1 MARISIENMK
11 FFAHHGCFKEEAMT
25 GTHFV
30 VTLSFD
36 TDTSDAQKSDKLEDT
51 ADYQAIYHL
60 VKDEMKKRSNLLEH
74 VGQRILK
81 ALADQYPETRNA
93 EVKISKMNP
102 PLGGGVVGNVSVT
115 LTSED
120 VRE

>member
-1 MARISIENMK
+1 MARISIEEMK

-25 GTHFV
+25 GTHFIV
-30 VTLSFD
+30 NLYFD
-36 TDTSDAQKSDKLEDT
+36 VDTTKAQSSDKLEDT
-51 ADYQAIYHL
+51 SDYQAIYHL

-74 VGQRILK
+74 VAQRVLK
-81 ALADQYPETRNA
+81 SLASKFPETGNA

-115 LTSED
+115 LRSE
-120 VRE
+120 ELS

>member
-1 MARISIENMK
+1 MSRISIENMK
-11 FFAHHGCFKEEAMT
+11 FFAYHGCFREEALT
-25 GTHFV
+25 GTHFIV
-30 VTLSFD
+30 NLSFE
-36 TDTSDAQKSDKLEDT
+36 TDTTSAQNSDQLEDT

-74 VGQRILK
+74 VAQRILK
-81 ALADQYPETRNA
+81 ALAAQFPETHNA

-115 LTSED
+115 LTSNE
-120 VRE
+120 VM

>member
-1 MARISIENMK
+1 MARISIEDMK

-25 GTHFV
+25 GTHFIV
-30 VTLSFD
+30 HLYFD
-36 TDTSDAQKSDKLEDT
+36 VDTSKAQKSDKLEDT
-51 ADYQAIYHL
+51 SDYQAIYHL

-74 VGQRILK
+74 VAQRVLK
-81 ALADQYPETRNA
+81 SLASKFPETSNA

-115 LTSED
+115 LKSEE
-120 VRE
+120 VSG

>member
-1 MARISIENMK
+1 MARISIEEMK

-25 GTHFV
+25 GTHFI

-36 TDTSDAQKSDKLEDT
+36 TDTAQAQRSDQLEDT

-60 VKDEMKKRSNLLEH
+60 VKDEMKQRSNLLEH
-74 VGQRILK
+74 VAQRILK
-81 ALADQYPETRNA
+81 SLHAQFPETLNA

-115 LTSED
+115 LTSDEIA
-120 VRE
+120 